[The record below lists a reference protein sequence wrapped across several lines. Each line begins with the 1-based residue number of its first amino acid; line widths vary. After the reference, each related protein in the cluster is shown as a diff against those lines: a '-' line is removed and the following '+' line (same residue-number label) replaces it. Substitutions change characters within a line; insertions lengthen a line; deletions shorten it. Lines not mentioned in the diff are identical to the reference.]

1 MNKRSKAVQKMF
13 AAIPATYELSNLV
26 LTFGLDQLWRRKAV
40 EIAAKHSGGLVLDI
54 CCGTGDMTRLL
65 RSRCGPDTFIVGCDF
80 SLPMVRLA
88 KQSLLGQRVGFVVAD
103 VDDLPF
109 RTSPFGVATI
119 SFGLRNLN
127 LDKET
132 LRERFAKIGR
142 CLEPN
147 GSFVCVET
155 SQPKSLLLRR
165 LFHLYVKLV
174 IGPLGALISG
184 NRPAYK
190 YLASTIPKFYPL
202 QKLCEILRNAGFE
215 AIFCK
220 RLFPGIAAMTLATRF
235 SSQFPPS

>member
-1 MNKRSKAVQKMF
+1 MDNRSKAVQKMF

-26 LTFGLDQLWRRKAV
+26 LTFGLDQLWRRKAAQL
-40 EIAAKHSGGLVLDI
+40 AARQAGRLVLDI

-65 RSRCGPDTFIVGCDF
+65 RLRCGRNTFIVGCDF

-88 KQSLLGQRVGFVVAD
+88 QQSLQGQRVGFVVAD
-103 VDDLPF
+103 VDALPF
-109 RTSPFGVATI
+109 RKSTFGVATI

-127 LDKET
+127 LNEET

-155 SQPKSLLLRR
+155 SQPKNLFLRR
-165 LFHLYVKLV
+165 LFHLYVRLA

-190 YLASTIPKFYPL
+190 YLASTIPRFYPL
-202 QKLCEILRNAGFE
+202 KKLRTILREAGF
-215 AIFCK
+215 ATVSGK
-220 RLFPGIAAMTLATRF
+220 LMFPGIAAMTLATKC
-235 SSQFPPS
+235 QP